1 MENAS
6 KALIMA
12 GSVLLSVLIIS
23 ALVLLFNRIGAFKR
37 SEVSEKDIE
46 KLAEYTKQI
55 ETFKRELYGSEL
67 LSLCN
72 LIEDYNARQ
81 VDLGYDKIQVNVTLN
96 NAIEKLTVDENGR
109 EVSGAKASISK
120 SYNSSKQLVT
130 DFNKLQDE
138 VNYYKNK
145 KYKNDNGKSVEKL
158 SGLKSKE
165 LKIALGVESTMDL
178 SDISSISN
186 SELRKFL
193 SYMEN
198 YIRLKTDLTTF
209 KNKKFKIEYKYDD
222 NTLRVNSIKAKE
234 K

>member
-23 ALVLLFNRIGAFKR
+23 ALVLLFNQIGAFKR

-55 ETFKRELYGSEL
+55 ETFKRDLYGSEL

-81 VDLGYDKIQVNVTLN
+81 ADLGYDKIQVNVTLN

-186 SELRKFL
+186 SELKKFL

-222 NTLRVNSIKAKE
+222 NTLRVNSIKATE